1 MLSKNKF
8 FLPVLLLII
17 AFALTACSDAYIEA
31 FNPAID
37 QLNEA
42 VSGINTQLDVINADN
57 AKFTDPEWVS
67 DTKSA
72 LAVLR
77 GAGQTL
83 KNLPAPDSSDYNRLN
98 SLAGQIGDAAI
109 GFADSLGKAIDSGDI
124 SNTNEADDYMN
135 KINELMPQINAEVDR
150 INN

>member
-1 MLSKNKF
+1 MLSKKKL
-8 FLPVLLLII
+8 FLPVLLLIM

-42 VSGINTQLDVINADN
+42 VTAVNAQLDIINADN
-57 AKFTDPEWVS
+57 SKFTDPQWAS
-67 DTKSA
+67 DTKST

-77 GAGQTL
+77 GAGQAL

-109 GFADSLGKAIDSGDI
+109 GFADSLGAAIDAGDI
-124 SNTNEADDYMN
+124 SQTDAADAYMN
-135 KINELMPQINAEVDR
+135 KINELLPQINAEVDR